1 MNDFTIAIYCFVDDY
16 LQLAGK
22 KTDSRRKL
30 TDAELITT
38 ALVGARYFA
47 GNMVVA
53 CNYMQ
58 VHQRS
63 KMPDK
68 SNFNR
73 QLHRLQATIA
83 ALFFAL
89 GACLKELNTR
99 SEYIIDS
106 FPVAVCRNIRIPR
119 CRLLTD
125 EAYRGY
131 NASKREY
138 FYGFK
143 VQIIT
148 TVQGL
153 PVDYFIVAG
162 SVHDGAALKA
172 MNIDLPAGSCIYGDS
187 AYLNYELE
195 DLYAQC
201 DCINLMIARKSN
213 NKRKDHPAL
222 EFIKNTMRKRIET
235 SFSEIEA
242 AFPRAIH
249 AVTPEGFLLKLLL
262 FIFAFTLAKS
272 I

>member
-1 MNDFTIAIYCFVDDY
+1 MNDFTIAIYCFADDY
-16 LQLAGK
+16 LKIAGK
-22 KTDSRRKL
+22 KADPKRKL
-30 TDAELITT
+30 TDAEVITT
-38 ALVGARYFA
+38 ALVGARYFG
-47 GNMVVA
+47 GNMAVA

-58 VHQRS
+58 VHHKS
-63 KMPDK
+63 NMPDK

-73 QLHRLQATIA
+73 LLHRLEATIVS
-83 ALFFAL
+83 LFLAL
-89 GACLKELNTR
+89 GECLKELNTS
-99 SEYIIDS
+99 SEYVIDS

-119 CRLLTD
+119 CRLLKD

-143 VQIIT
+143 VQVIT
-148 TVQGL
+148 TAQGV
-153 PVDYFIVAG
+153 PVEYFIVAG

-172 MNIDLPAGSCIYGDS
+172 MNICLPAGSNLYGDN
-187 AYLNYELE
+187 AYLNHELE

-201 DCINLMIARKSN
+201 EAVNLLTVKKSN
-213 NKRKDHPAL
+213 SKRKDHPAL

-235 SFSEIEA
+235 SFSELEA

-249 AVTPEGFLLKLLL
+249 AVTPQGFLLKLLL
-262 FIFAFTLAKS
+262 FIFAFTLWKS